1 MTNDILLAIPA
12 RGGSKRLPRKNLL
25 EIDGRPMIAHTIE
38 AAQKSKLADT
48 VYVCTEDDAIAKVA
62 EQYGASVF
70 RIPAEMAE
78 DNVSSTTPCLALYDH
93 MLAQGQPVEYL
104 FNLQPSSPLR
114 TADDI
119 TGSLARIRETDADY
133 LVSVTPIDPHYFHW
147 ALLEKDGDWA
157 MYFGAEFLR
166 ERLYLPDV
174 YRPNGAIKL
183 ARAARLRETGHYFGK
198 NLTVYEMPEERSIHV
213 ATRFDFLC
221 VQGIIS
227 VEKD

>member
-1 MTNDILLAIPA
+1 MMNDILLAIPA
-12 RGGSKRLPRKNLL
+12 RGGSKRLARKNLL
-25 EIDGRPMIAHTIE
+25 AIDGKPMIAHTIE
-38 AAQKSKLADT
+38 AAQQSKLAAD
-48 VYVCTEDDAIAKVA
+48 VYVCTEDDEIADVA
-62 EQYGASVF
+62 GQYGAQVF

-78 DNVSSTTPCLALYDH
+78 DNISSTTPCLALYDH
-93 MLAQGQPVEYL
+93 LLAQGAHIEYL

-119 TGSLARIRETDADY
+119 TGSLARIREANADY

-147 ALLEKDGDWA
+147 ALLEKEGDWA
-157 MYFGAEFLR
+157 MYFGSEFLR

-183 ARAARLRETGHYFGK
+183 ARAAKLRETGHYFGK
-198 NLTVYEMPEERSIHV
+198 NLSVYEMPEERSVHV

-227 VEKD
+227 AKKD